1 MGTTAVTTT
10 TVPAPD
16 RTSHADAL
24 PPSLVDRLSA
34 LQRRAARGAAEALAA
49 DGCTLDQWR
58 LLRALGDGE
67 GHTMGE
73 LSEVLALPAAT
84 LTRVTDALADA
95 ALVYRRQA
103 GEDRRR
109 VRVHLAR
116 VGRRRLEVLEAVVAA
131 HEQAL
136 LADPRWR
143 ADLDELHGL
152 SRPPGSRAQGT

>member
-10 TVPAPD
+10 TTPSTPGTSSAPG
-16 RTSHADAL
+16 L

-34 LQRRAARGAAEALAA
+34 LQRRAARGVAEALAA

-73 LSEVLALPAAT
+73 LSETLALPAAT

-95 ALVYRRQA
+95 ALVYRQQA

-136 LADPRWR
+136 LAEPQWR

-152 SRPPGSRAQGT
+152 VRPGSRAQGT